1 MKMFLKINNNRKK
14 KMKKRKTRLC
24 VGGSSL
30 DTIDLQDLMVV
41 LLTKKSNG

>member
-14 KMKKRKTRLC
+14 KMKKRRTRLC
-24 VGGSSL
+24 VGGSLL
-30 DTIDLQDLMVV
+30 DTIDLQDLVVV